1 MTDWNSVVFDNF
13 TPAEG
18 PRYLIVPPGVYV
30 KVEKGHEPE
39 FYVLSEELGE
49 DGLQTKEKASPE
61 DEAAAREWLEKLQ
74 KKIEIAAAEDMVI
87 AKGRTPAYTTLFGVP
102 KLGNPRPNRA
112 QRREA
117 LKMVNKNNKP
127 KKP

>member
-1 MTDWNSVVFDNF
+1 MKDLDAFLDTMTIES
-13 TPAEG
+13 G

-39 FYVLSEELGE
+39 FYVLSEETGE
-49 DGLQTKEKASPE
+49 DGLQTKMKAPPE
-61 DEAAAREWLEKLQ
+61 DEAAARGWLEELQ
-74 KKIEIAAAEDMVI
+74 KKIEIAAAEEMII
-87 AKGRTPAYTTLFGVP
+87 AKGRQAQPMIPPHNIKF
-102 KLGNPRPNRA
+102 KPNRA

-117 LKMVNKNNKP
+117 LRMVDKNNKR